1 MRNTGLIASL
11 VVTLALAAGCGGSDD
26 AALASASAAGAASS
40 SAASAAAVSASQAAA
55 SQSAVA
61 KAAAEASRS
70 SAAAAATQ
78 EAERSRS
85 ASTTAATATST
96 AQPTASADASAA
108 ARSAESAAQA
118 AADAAAQQ
126 AAGGEP
132 ADPDAPGD
140 DAGEPCPSDPQY
152 FDEQPIGLRP
162 DVAAAWQSAVATA
175 ATVGVQLCLNDGKRS
190 RAQQQATYDDYVK
203 QFGTAMANDY
213 VLPPDKSAHVL
224 GYAIDVQPYAAY
236 TWLQGTSGSLGFCRT
251 YDNEVWH
258 FEYDPAFMTGGC
270 PARAAHPGA

>member
-1 MRNTGLIASL
+1 LRARTTVLIGSLTGLL
-11 VVTLALAAGCGGSDD
+11 VALTLAAGCSGSDD
-26 AALASASAAGAASS
+26 AAVAAVSSSAAAASSLAASSAAAASS
-40 SAASAAAVSASQAAA
+40 SAAAASSAAVAASQAAA
-55 SQSAVA
+55 A
-61 KAAAEASRS
+61 KAAVEASR
-70 SAAAAATQ
+70 SAAAAASQ

-85 ASTTAATATST
+85 QSA
-96 AQPTASADASAA
+96 ASADTDTDGAAKAA
-108 ARSAESAAQA
+108 AQVAAE
-118 AADAAAQQ
+118 AAAQQ

-152 FDEQPIGLRP
+152 HDDQPTGLRA

-213 VLPPDKSAHVL
+213 VLPPDTSAHVL

-236 TWLQGTSGSLGFCRT
+236 TWLQGTSGALGFCRT

-270 PARAAHPGA
+270 PARTAHPGG

>member
-1 MRNTGLIASL
+1 M
-11 VVTLALAAGCGGSDD
+11 
-26 AALASASAAGAASS
+26 
-40 SAASAAAVSASQAAA
+40 
-55 SQSAVA
+55 
-61 KAAAEASRS
+61 
-70 SAAAAATQ
+70 
-78 EAERSRS
+78 
-85 ASTTAATATST
+85 
-96 AQPTASADASAA
+96 
-108 ARSAESAAQA
+108 QA

-224 GYAIDVQPYAAY
+224 GYAIDVQPYAGY
-236 TWLQGTSGSLGFCRT
+236 TWLQGTNGSLGFCRT

-258 FEYDPAFMTGGC
+258 FEYDPAFLTGGC

>member
-1 MRNTGLIASL
+1 M
-11 VVTLALAAGCGGSDD
+11 
-26 AALASASAAGAASS
+26 
-40 SAASAAAVSASQAAA
+40 
-55 SQSAVA
+55 
-61 KAAAEASRS
+61 
-70 SAAAAATQ
+70 SAAAAAAAASQ

-85 ASTTAATATST
+85 ASAA
-96 AQPTASADASAA
+96 QSAASAA
-108 ARSAESAAQA
+108 DAESAAAKAAAQA
-118 AADAAAQQ
+118 AAEAAAQQ
-126 AAGGEP
+126 AASGEP

-152 FDEQPIGLRP
+152 FDEQPTGLRA
-162 DVAAAWQSAVATA
+162 DVAAAWQSAVARA
-175 ATVGVQLCLNDGKRS
+175 ATIGVRLCLNDGKRS
-190 RAQQQATYDDYVK
+190 RAQQQATYDDYVA

-224 GYAIDVQPYAAY
+224 GYAIDVQPHAGY

>member
-1 MRNTGLIASL
+1 MS
-11 VVTLALAAGCGGSDD
+11 
-26 AALASASAAGAASS
+26 SA
-40 SAASAAAVSASQAAA
+40 AASAAAASASQAAA
-55 SQSAVA
+55 ASQAA
-61 KAAAEASRS
+61 KAAVEASRS
-70 SAAAAATQ
+70 SAAAAAAAAASQ
-78 EAERSRS
+78 GAERSRS
-85 ASTTAATATST
+85 ASTAQSAA
-96 AQPTASADASAA
+96 QSAASAA
-108 ARSAESAAQA
+108 GAESAAAKAAEAAAQA
-118 AADAAAQQ
+118 AAEAAAQQ
-126 AAGGEP
+126 AASGEP

-152 FDEQPIGLRP
+152 FDEQPTGLRA
-162 DVAAAWQSAVATA
+162 DVAAAWQSAVANA

-190 RAQQQATYDDYVK
+190 RAQQQATYDAYVA